1 MRARSRLQRF
11 PVAQWIEDLETL
23 QSKSIH
29 LHERVLHRQL
39 NPLNPMRLSES
50 GRASPS
56 FSTAPTSIAPSSR
69 HNTAPNSA
77 ANSEPPS
84 RAVSPSREA
93 VVPSSHGQ
101 MSLGRF
107 FGPSHPSI
115 VPRGRS
121 RSKSRSRSR
130 SRHRLTSKRDASSL
144 AAGHNNP
151 GPNNR
156 VSVVPEGNE
165 DLAGLAQSS
174 PQLTPSTHGESRFIE
189 EESVQHDTAH
199 EGFPRRFPPLS
210 ELDMPVFSPVPS
222 GRNTPT
228 SERQEIPRSDTP
240 LSVHSVAGEQKTFSL
255 QRVDPFFTDSTETYY
270 RAFQKRMESVT
281 SKSAEDQLCIEEY
294 LVKSEK
300 AWFNRFHQAKMG
312 NSAAASR
319 SSTPASSVFRM
330 PVPWGRGSQD
340 VDHRRAD
347 SQDPETPTTD
357 QSDTAQ
363 FFLGDDYLPPTG
375 LKKFMQTKIGDWHLY
390 CFLLAFVSN
399 TSAKLATCEL
409 TAAGANHRCQLVSDH
424 PTDRREWPIRAQA
437 LHHSE
442 YLPRVLGHLVASLSS
457 NPAGILA

>member
-23 QSKSIH
+23 QNKSIH
-29 LHERVLHRQL
+29 LHERVIHRQL
-39 NPLNPMRLSES
+39 NPLNPMRLSDS

-56 FSTAPTSIAPSSR
+56 LSTAPTSIAPSSR

-93 VVPSSHGQ
+93 MVPGSHGQ

-115 VPRGRS
+115 LPRGRS

-130 SRHRLTSKRDASSL
+130 SRQGRTSKRSASTL
-144 AAGHNNP
+144 VAGNNSP
-151 GPNNR
+151 GANHR

-165 DLAGLAQSS
+165 DLGGLAQSS
-174 PQLTPSTHGESRFIE
+174 PQLHPSTYGESRFIE
-189 EESVQHDTAH
+189 EESTQHDPAN

-210 ELDMPVFSPVPS
+210 ELDMPVLSPVPS

-228 SERQEIPRSDTP
+228 SERQEITRSDTP
-240 LSVHSVAGEQKTFSL
+240 LSVHSVAGEKKAFSL

-270 RAFQKRMESVT
+270 RAFQKRLETVN

-330 PVPWGRGSQD
+330 PMPWGRGSQD
-340 VDHRRAD
+340 VDHRREE
-347 SQDPETPTTD
+347 SQGPESPSTD
-357 QSDTAQ
+357 QSGTAQ
-363 FFLGDDYLPPTG
+363 FFLGDDYVPPTG
-375 LKKFMQTKIGDWHLY
+375 LERVMQTKIGDWHLY
-390 CFLLAFVSN
+390 CFLLAFVSQYPHWN
-399 TSAKLATCEL
+399 LL
-409 TAAGANHRCQLVSDH
+409 
-424 PTDRREWPIRAQA
+424 RA
-437 LHHSE
+437 S
-442 YLPRVLGHLVASLSS
+442 
-457 NPAGILA
+457 